1 MLRLSSA
8 LIKMV
13 FDDASVTMQIF
24 LSVLIKEGKADNGR
38 LNEGRIFFA
47 DAF

>member
-1 MLRLSSA
+1 
-8 LIKMV
+8 MV